1 MPLFGTETEY
11 GIAVEGKG
19 AGDLVGEARAVVRA
33 YRGKSA
39 SPWHYRS
46 EDPRNDMRGF
56 HVDRLTQDPDDAQFD
71 TPGQK
76 LLPAEEERADRVLVN
91 GARLYNDHG
100 HPEYSTPECN
110 SLLGLVTHDKAGE
123 RIVWEAAQARM
134 AQGEVGRVQIF
145 KNNTDFHGSS
155 YGTHENYLMRR
166 ETPFGELLTGLLP
179 FFATRIIYAG
189 AGKMG
194 IEPNGDAG
202 IYQLSQRAD
211 FFAVEASVDTLHR
224 RPIVNTRDEP
234 HANPANWRRLHVIC
248 GDATMSE
255 YATAL
260 KIGATYLVTQLLEQG
275 WRPSIKLK
283 DPVQAIKNISRDQS
297 YRWLAETDAHG
308 KMPAVDVQRAYL
320 AAAKVR
326 LGGQGPDTDWVL
338 REWESTLDGLDG
350 DPLVLGDRLD
360 WVAKRSLLADY
371 VESEGCAWSDDA
383 LPSFDLA
390 YSNIDPDEGLYHALE
405 QAGEMIRLTT
415 DDAVES
421 AKTQPPI
428 STRAAIRGSLVE
440 KFTENIG
447 AIGWSKAILRT
458 EKDSWLV
465 DMDEYLTP
473 ETVAPVVARL
483 ETAST
488 VEELLRAFPGSRK

>member
-19 AGDLVGEARAVVRA
+19 AGDLVSEARAVVRA

-39 SPWHYRS
+39 SPWYYRG

-56 HVDRLTQDPDDAQFD
+56 HVDRLSQDPDDAQFD
-71 TPGQK
+71 APGQK
-76 LLPAEEERADRVLVN
+76 LLPVEEERADRVLVN

-100 HPEYSTPECN
+100 HPEYATPECN
-110 SLLGLVTHDKAGE
+110 SLLSLVTHDKAGE
-123 RIVWEAAQARM
+123 RIVWEATQARM
-134 AQGEVGRVQIF
+134 EQRAVGRVQIF

-166 ETPFGELLTGLLP
+166 EAPFGELSSGLLP

-202 IYQLSQRAD
+202 VYQISQRAD

-234 HANPANWRRLHVIC
+234 HANALNWRRLHVIC
-248 GDATMSE
+248 GDANMSE

-260 KIGATYLVTQLLEQG
+260 KIGATYLVTLLLEQG
-275 WRPSIKLK
+275 WKPSIKLK
-283 DPVQAIKNISRDQS
+283 DPVQAIKDVSRDQS
-297 YRWLAETDAHG
+297 YCWLVDAGTQG

-326 LGGQGPDTDWVL
+326 LAGRGADTDWVL
-338 REWESTLDGLDG
+338 KEWEATLDGLDSN
-350 DPLVLGDRLD
+350 PLLLGDRLD

-371 VESEGCAWSDDA
+371 VESEGCEWSDEA
-383 LPSFDLA
+383 LSSYDLA
-390 YSNIDPDEGLYHALE
+390 YSNIDPEEGLYHALE
-405 QAGEMIRLTT
+405 QAGEMVRLTT
-415 DDAVES
+415 DEAIES
-421 AKTQPPI
+421 AKTQAPVG
-428 STRAAIRGSLVE
+428 TRAAIRGTIVE
-440 KFTENIG
+440 KFAENIG
-447 AIGWSKAILRT
+447 AIGWNKAILRT
-458 EKDSWLV
+458 EKESWLA
-465 DMDEYLTP
+465 DLDEYLTP

-483 ETAST
+483 ETAAT
-488 VEELLRAFPGSRK
+488 VEDLLRAFPGSRK